1 MDNNRK
7 IRWGSHLLVRIVLIV
22 HLKDREH
29 AENAMVLTELD
40 LRIFRTHRADMIV
53 TQDYRV

>member
-1 MDNNRK
+1 MNRLD
-7 IRWGSHLLVRIVLIV
+7 RASE
-22 HLKDREH
+22 DREH

-40 LRIFRTHRADMIV
+40 VRIFRTHRADMIV